1 MKQIG
6 SKTTKARF
14 HTSNVVNMERRTLI
28 RNPNAK
34 PVAVE
39 PCVERRASATTEV
52 VTADNS
58 VVDNNNNNNHSVP
71 HLSQHRTMGIDSN
84 KRRSS
89 VSAAM
94 ARGGK
99 FCKKGEKGGYPTET
113 KNGVEIY
120 ENHLTACKVC
130 RRKVEIDQCKKAGTQ
145 PPPPVKRSH
154 DTKCPLNKS
163 TKEKMAEK
171 PPQLSFQRK
180 PAANVQPKQ
189 KQARPKHATQAA
201 KIDEDQIRMLAK
213 AGDKAAKFRALI
225 GDMGDDE
232 KEELEKKF
240 KAPVAVA
247 GMMARLIQMMDLR
260 RSKEPLDGNEANIAP
275 SDKSKKMQKAFFG
288 NGLECILPDDDTHT
302 GKNWVRTS
310 TLYEWA
316 QAFSLFYV
324 DWEMADPNVELYC
337 TEIVESD
344 DPLKENSMCNK
355 PLVRDRTNFSKHSTL
370 TPMWRGNGCLS
381 FVVSM
386 TYKCTHCSGKCFSAT
401 EPSIEIPS

>member
-14 HTSNVVNMERRTLI
+14 HTSNVVNMERRPLI
-28 RNPNAK
+28 RNPYAK

-39 PCVERRASATTEV
+39 PCVERPASATTEV

-58 VVDNNNNNNHSVP
+58 VDDDNNSNHSVP

-130 RRKVEIDQCKKAGTQ
+130 RRKVEIDECKKAGKQ

-180 PAANVQPKQ
+180 PAANVQAKQ
-189 KQARPKHATQAA
+189 KQTRPKHATQAA
-201 KIDEDQIRMLAK
+201 K
-213 AGDKAAKFRALI
+213 
-225 GDMGDDE
+225 
-232 KEELEKKF
+232 
-240 KAPVAVA
+240 
-247 GMMARLIQMMDLR
+247 
-260 RSKEPLDGNEANIAP
+260 
-275 SDKSKKMQKAFFG
+275 
-288 NGLECILPDDDTHT
+288 
-302 GKNWVRTS
+302 
-310 TLYEWA
+310 
-316 QAFSLFYV
+316 
-324 DWEMADPNVELYC
+324 
-337 TEIVESD
+337 
-344 DPLKENSMCNK
+344 
-355 PLVRDRTNFSKHSTL
+355 
-370 TPMWRGNGCLS
+370 
-381 FVVSM
+381 
-386 TYKCTHCSGKCFSAT
+386 
-401 EPSIEIPS
+401 